1 MEGSFGSFHSSKLA
15 SKAPRVLSRRTF
27 SPRASAQRCSSSAM
41 VGANSPGQHLQ
52 KWGSHP
58 CKELL
63 HENASACSCSQKPN
77 ANQLT
82 VDRLQQNQADDA
94 TLSPAYC
101 FFPGARKLLDLHPH
115 RLNWGWTLVQS
126 KSSSRALD
134 AGLAWD
140 FPLGFSTSLRLSFL
154 LAPLTMLLD
163 R

>member
-27 SPRASAQRCSSSAM
+27 SPRTSAQRCSSSAM

-63 HENASACSCSQKPN
+63 HENASACSSLQKPN

-101 FFPGARKLLDLHPH
+101 FFPGARKLLWARSL
-115 RLNWGWTLVQS
+115 RSTS
-126 KSSSRALD
+126 TSSEL
-134 AGLAWD
+134 GLGSNAKQIIFKNTRCWLG
-140 FPLGFSTSLRLSFL
+140 LGFSLGL
-154 LAPLTMLLD
+154 LHFAAL
-163 R
+163 

>member
-1 MEGSFGSFHSSKLA
+1 MPTTL
-15 SKAPRVLSRRTF
+15 TF
-27 SPRASAQRCSSSAM
+27 DQVHSPRWKVLLAPSTRPSSLARLHGCSSSAM

-63 HENASACSCSQKPN
+63 HENASACSSLQKPN

-101 FFPGARKLLDLHPH
+101 FFPGARKLLWARSL
-115 RLNWGWTLVQS
+115 RSTS
-126 KSSSRALD
+126 TSSELGLD
-134 AGLAWD
+134 STAKQIIFKNTRCWLG
-140 FPLGFSTSLRLSFL
+140 LGFSLGL
-154 LAPLTMLLD
+154 LHFAAL
-163 R
+163 